1 MGLPPLICGPSVHSG
16 NGQNDMKEGSGPGST
31 ARRMAGAF
39 PNAENAKGPV
49 LRGVGGQVLPR
60 DGMPIGMKEV
70 CASLKKTASALCG
83 GCTKHLALRRS
94 SVDADGPLAGGTGNR
109 LPRLPHAAV
118 PYENAG
124 RPPDVDSSRIRRAV
138 SSTANRWSTWWNSY
152 FNRLHRERGG
162 NGAAGAGHPRHAVR
176 FCHRLT

>member
-31 ARRMAGAF
+31 ARRMTGAF

-70 CASLKKTASALCG
+70 CASLKKDSFC
-83 GCTKHLALRRS
+83 ALRR
-94 SVDADGPLAGGTGNR
+94 LYQT
-109 LPRLPHAAV
+109 PRVEAQL
-118 PYENAG
+118 
-124 RPPDVDSSRIRRAV
+124 S
-138 SSTANRWSTWWNSY
+138 
-152 FNRLHRERGG
+152 
-162 NGAAGAGHPRHAVR
+162 
-176 FCHRLT
+176 